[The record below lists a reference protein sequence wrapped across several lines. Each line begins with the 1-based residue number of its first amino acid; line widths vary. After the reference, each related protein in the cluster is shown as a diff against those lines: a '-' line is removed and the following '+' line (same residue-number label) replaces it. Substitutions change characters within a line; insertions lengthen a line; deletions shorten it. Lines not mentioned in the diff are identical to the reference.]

1 LSRSI
6 PESFGGS
13 SRSRAGLRQRFTF
26 AFQDSPRREGQAKRR
41 EAIAEYV
48 EGWAGAEI
56 VAERRERDTL
66 RCYVTFTTAR
76 AVAVEV
82 AEEFIRECP
91 HVVRGTFT
99 GLGG

>member
-1 LSRSI
+1 M
-6 PESFGGS
+6 
-13 SRSRAGLRQRFTF
+13 F
-26 AFQDSPRREGQAKRR
+26 AFQDSPRSEGQAKRR
-41 EAIAEYV
+41 EAIAEYGK
-48 EGWAGAEI
+48 GWAGAEI

-82 AEEFIRECP
+82 AEQFVRECP
-91 HVVRGTFT
+91 HVVRGTFK